1 MPRHRVILPA
11 VPASP
16 RRTIVAW
23 TLYDFANSA
32 FAAVI
37 LSTVYPAYYANI
49 VVGNADGRG
58 DFWWGAAVS
67 TAMVIGA
74 LTSPPLGGVADHAGA
89 RKPFFVGFSVA
100 AIVATALMATV
111 GPGMA
116 VWGFTLAVTGIVT
129 FEAAIVYYNSYLP
142 RIAPPERLGRV
153 SALGFAVGYAGSLI
167 AFLAAYPFA
176 AAKAYG
182 GCFLAAA
189 VLFTAFSLPSFVI
202 LPADARHPMPLAT
215 AASRGVR
222 QTLATLREI
231 LRNPER
237 TQMRRFLTA
246 YLIYE
251 DGVNTVV
258 TFAGVFA
265 AKTLGFTFTEIIEL
279 FMVVQITALLGSAAW
294 ARPTDARGPRF
305 VVQINL
311 VQWTLVTVASFF
323 VVSKGQF
330 WLVAVLAG
338 TGLGAI
344 QAASRTFMATLVP
357 PDREAEFF
365 GFYSLV
371 GKTGAVFGPLV
382 FGGVSWLL
390 AGNQRAAIVSVGLF
404 FVVGLVL
411 LRRVSAGGPSAEMGG
426 LDGPPQPPSVR
437 GVPGRP

>member
-1 MPRHRVILPA
+1 MGGGRVILLA
-11 VPASP
+11 VQASA

-32 FAAVI
+32 FAAVV
-37 LSTVYPAYYANI
+37 LSTVYPAYYANV

-100 AIVATALMATV
+100 CIVATALMATV
-111 GPGMA
+111 GPGLA
-116 VWGFTLAVTGIVT
+116 LWGWTLAVVGIVT
-129 FEAAIVYYNSYLP
+129 YEAAFVYYNSYLP
-142 RIAPPERLGRV
+142 RIAPPERIGRV
-153 SALGFAVGYAGSLI
+153 SAAGFAVGYAGSLV
-167 AFLAAYPFA
+167 AFAAAYPFA
-176 AAKAYG
+176 AARAYG
-182 GCFLAAA
+182 GCFVAAA
-189 VLFTAFSLPSFVI
+189 ALFAVFSIPSFVI
-202 LPADARHPMPLAT
+202 LPADARHPRWLAT
-215 AASRGVR
+215 AASRGVGE
-222 QTLATLREI
+222 TLATLREI
-231 LRNPER
+231 LRDPAR
-237 TQMRRFLTA
+237 AQMRRFLTA
-246 YLIYE
+246 YLVYE

-265 AKTLGFTFTEIIEL
+265 SKTLGFTFTEIIEL
-279 FMVVQITALLGSAAW
+279 FMVVQVTALLGSAAW
-294 ARPTDARGPRF
+294 ARPSDSRGPRF
-305 VVQINL
+305 VVRVNL

-323 VVSKGQF
+323 VATKGQF
-330 WLVAVLAG
+330 WVVAVLAG

-357 PDREAEFF
+357 PGREAEFF

-371 GKTGAVFGPLV
+371 GKTGAIVGPLV

-390 AGNQRAAIVSVGLF
+390 SGNQRVAIVSVGLF

-411 LRRVSAGGPSAEMGG
+411 LGRVSAGGPTAA
-426 LDGPPQPPSVR
+426 QR
-437 GVPGRP
+437 AR